1 MLLQKGGEQLQLES
15 GASLP
20 LHDEESGFYF
30 ITYGV
35 IKVTAHTT
43 NQEGVFLQ
51 LLNRGDMYGFG
62 FEEES
67 SGSEKSIKAVTR
79 SMVIYL
85 PSNVLKKL
93 SHEGSPLNLYFLGLL
108 LQQQYRQ
115 ERQLINNVRFD
126 IRTRLKL
133 FLKDYSTRFG
143 LKNSSPL
150 TIQNYL
156 SHTEIAQLLGSS
168 RQTVSTIFNHWKA
181 KKQIAYTRKW
191 IKITDPEFFGKG
203 SQP

>member
-20 LHDEESGFYF
+20 VSDEKSGLYF

-35 IKVTAHTT
+35 IKVTAHTV

-62 FEEES
+62 FEEEN
-67 SGSEKSIKAVTR
+67 SGSGKTVKAVTR
-79 SMVIYL
+79 SMVIFL
-85 PSNVLKKL
+85 PSHVLQNL
-93 SHEGSPLNLYFLGLL
+93 SHEGSPLNLYFLGLM
-108 LQQQYRQ
+108 LQQQYRH
-115 ERQLINNVRFD
+115 ERQLVNNVRFD

-133 FLKDYSTRFG
+133 FLKDYATRFG

-191 IKITDPEFFGKG
+191 IKILDPEFFGKAP
-203 SQP
+203 Q